1 MAGYD
6 WNKNGEKD
14 MFDTYMDMKI
24 MSRISKEDNNEEVD
38 VDDDFGENFINDI
51 EYESND
57 KKLKGISMC
66 GKVLYDAT
74 KDSNVVSIIK
84 CILVTLFC
92 IGGIILPVATDM
104 GTLGTLVCIFGGVGL
119 SILILKNV

>member
-6 WNKNGEKD
+6 WNKNGKKD
-14 MFDTYMDMKI
+14 MFDTYMDMEI
-24 MSRISKEDNNEEVD
+24 MSKTSKKCNNEEVD
-38 VDDDFGENFINDI
+38 VDDDFGDDFVNDI

-57 KKLKGISMC
+57 KELKGISM
-66 GKVLYDAT
+66 GRKVLYDAT

-92 IGGIILPVATDM
+92 IGGIVLPVATDM

-119 SILILKNV
+119 NVLILKNV